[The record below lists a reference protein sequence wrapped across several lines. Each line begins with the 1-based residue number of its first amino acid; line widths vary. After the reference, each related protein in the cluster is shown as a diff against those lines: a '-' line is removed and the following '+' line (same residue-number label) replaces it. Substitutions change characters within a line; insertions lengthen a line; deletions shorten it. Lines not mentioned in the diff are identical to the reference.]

1 MVVLWI
7 GPYINASGLHA
18 APFFSLPV
26 GGGCLGYLG
35 CGIGGYSRCGGSGSS
50 GVGGFSVV
58 VVAVVVLLIVVVVL
72 AQVLLEVEV
81 DSGFRCGRVKYMS

>member
-1 MVVLWI
+1 MDRSLYQCKWL
-7 GPYINASGLHA
+7 ACS
-18 APFFSLPV
+18 PFLFSACWWWL
-26 GGGCLGYLG
+26 LGYLG

-50 GVGGFSVV
+50 GVGGCSVV